1 MTLLKAH
8 FQKEFSGG
16 PAISAAFEQSVDDY
30 SVTVLFGP
38 SGCGKTTILR
48 CLAGLER
55 PDSGSISFRD
65 QVWFDAA
72 NGRNCSPQLRG
83 VGYLFQEHALFP
95 HLTVAQN
102 IAFGLRKQPAD
113 QLRRQVAEILTA
125 FELQSLENRLP
136 RQISGGQQQRTALAR
151 VLIRKPRL
159 LLLDEPLSAL
169 DSLLREQL
177 RNELRRRL
185 AEFRIP
191 AVIVTHDRTEA
202 IALADQVVVMDRGQV
217 LQAGP
222 VAEVFS
228 KPVNLRVAQLVGVD
242 NVTRV
247 KVLDIEDGLPR
258 IQIGAQTLLAVGTA
272 QPGTIA
278 SACIRAEDVVLQ
290 RIPGASNSARN
301 QLPAHVL
308 TLTSEGPLVRVEVD
322 CGFPLQILVTKAAVN
337 DLELTVG
344 TRVFVLLKASAI
356 HLV

>member
-1 MTLLKAH
+1 MTWLKAQ
-8 FQKEFSGG
+8 FQKQFAGG
-16 PAISAAFEQSVDDY
+16 PAIAAAFEQPVDGY

-55 PDSGSISFRD
+55 PDRGSIAFRD
-65 QVWFDAA
+65 QVWFDSA
-72 NGRNCSPQLRG
+72 NGLNCSPQLRG

-102 IAFGLRKQPAD
+102 IAFGLRGRPPN
-113 QLRRQVAEILTA
+113 QLQRQVAEMIAA

-151 VLIRKPRL
+151 VLIRQPRL

-177 RNELRRRL
+177 RIELRRRL
-185 AEFRIP
+185 AEFKIP

-202 IALADQVVVMDRGQV
+202 IALADQVVVMDRGEV
-217 LQAGP
+217 LQTGP

-228 KPVNLRVAQLVGVD
+228 KPINLRVAQLVGVD

-247 KVLDIEDGLPR
+247 KVLAIEDGLPR
-258 IQIGAQTLLAVGTA
+258 IQIGTQSLLAVGTA
-272 QPGTIA
+272 QPGTFA

-290 RIPGASNSARN
+290 RAAGASSSVRN
-301 QLPAHVL
+301 QLPGQVL
-308 TLTSEGPLVRVEVD
+308 SMTNEGPLVRVEVD
-322 CGFPLQILVTKAAVN
+322 CGFALQILVTKAAVN